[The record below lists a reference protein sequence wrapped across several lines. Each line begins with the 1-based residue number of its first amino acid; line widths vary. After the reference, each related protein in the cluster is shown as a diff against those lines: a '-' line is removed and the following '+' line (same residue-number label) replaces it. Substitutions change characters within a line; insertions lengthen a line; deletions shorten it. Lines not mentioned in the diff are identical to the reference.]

1 MDNSGDLTSTLF
13 KAPGSR
19 NERSYMKITILGT
32 GTATPRLERN
42 ASGLIVSA
50 AGSRVLVDV
59 GPGILRRICEAGID
73 YKSIDIILIT
83 HFHPDHV
90 SDLTPLLF
98 ASNYAHGSFREEP
111 FLLIGPT
118 GLGQFYQA
126 LVRVYGNWIVPTGN
140 RLIKK
145 EMNAHAPDIFV
156 SEGLVIRSAPAA
168 HSNPAVSYRLEAEGL
183 SVSVSGDTDISENLV
198 ELARNTD
205 IFICECSMPEGSK
218 IPGHLVPAEAGIM
231 AERARAKQLILT
243 HFYPPCDEAD
253 VVKQASKTFSGQIIK
268 GEDLMVIKM

>member
-1 MDNSGDLTSTLF
+1 MT
-13 KAPGSR
+13 
-19 NERSYMKITILGT
+19 
-32 GTATPRLERN
+32 
-42 ASGLIVSA
+42 A
-50 AGSRVLVDV
+50 AGLRVLVDL
-59 GPGILRRICEAGID
+59 GPGILRRMCEAGID

-98 ASNYAHGSFREEP
+98 ASNYAYGASREEP

-118 GLGQFYQA
+118 GLEQFYQA

-145 EMNAHAPDIFV
+145 EINAHAPDVFV
-156 SEGLVIRSAPAA
+156 SGGLVIRSAPAA
-168 HSNPAVSYRLEAEGL
+168 HSNPAVSYRLEAEGS
-183 SVSVSGDTDISENLV
+183 SVTISGDTDISENLV

-205 IFICECSMPEGSK
+205 ILICECSMPEGSK
-218 IPGHLVPAEAGIM
+218 IPGHLVPAEAGIV
-231 AERARAKQLILT
+231 AERARAKRLILT
-243 HFYPPCDEAD
+243 HFYPPCDEVD
-253 VVKQASKTFSGQIIK
+253 VAKQASKKFSGQIIK